1 MEERLIG
8 IDLGGTYIK
17 ALLTNK
23 RGDVLEEAST
33 PTNDISG
40 VDNSEQWKASVK
52 RLIEEL
58 EVKNHGQVKF
68 IGVSSPGTVNAEN
81 QYVLS
86 NGTKLIGVEDFS
98 WSEYLERT
106 VFVLNDAHAA
116 LYAESKLG
124 IGIGIPNI
132 IMITLGTG
140 VGGGILIEDKLL
152 QGKMGRAGHI
162 GHTSVA
168 KDAFLGIA
176 NTPGSIESAIGECTL
191 SQRTYGKF
199 QSTKE
204 LIEAHSKGDTFATW
218 VWLNSVQALARSIT
232 SSINILSPEL
242 IIIGGGVA
250 KSGAALMKPLE
261 DFLDIYEWR
270 PKGYKTPIKFAQMG
284 NHAGAIGAALFS
296 LTKQE
301 SILL

>member
-17 ALLTNK
+17 ALLTNSK
-23 RGDVLEEAST
+23 GDVLEEAST

-40 VDNSEQWKASVK
+40 VDNSAQWKASVK
-52 RLIEEL
+52 RLIAEL
-58 EVKNHGQVKF
+58 EVKNGGVVRC
-68 IGVSSPGTVNAEN
+68 IGVSSPGTVNFEN

-86 NGTKLIGVEDFS
+86 NGTKLLGVEDFS
-98 WSEYLERT
+98 WADYLDRKIY
-106 VFVLNDAHAA
+106 VLNDAHAA

-124 IGIGIPNI
+124 IGKGVKNI
-132 IMITLGTG
+132 VMITLGTG
-140 VGGGILIEDKLL
+140 VGGAILIEGNLL

-162 GHTSVA
+162 GHTSVT
-168 KDAFLGIA
+168 KDPFLGIA
-176 NTPGSIESAIGECTL
+176 NTPGSIESEIGECSL
-191 SQRTYGKF
+191 ARRTYGKF
-199 QSTKE
+199 KSTKD
-204 LIEAHSKGDTFATW
+204 LLEAHARGNGFATW

-242 IIIGGGVA
+242 IVIGGGVA
-250 KSGAALMKPLE
+250 KSGDTLMLPLL

-296 LTKQE
+296 DEKFA
-301 SILL
+301 SSR